1 MKCYNNI
8 NKIMEDA
15 VKYTIKDLPANEQP
29 REKLIDMGP
38 DVLSN
43 AELIAVILGTGY
55 KNEGVLE
62 LASRILSEYGSKA
75 ITKIRSVERLMN
87 ELGIPKVKACQLIS
101 CFEIG
106 RRFFAED
113 TARMPTLR
121 GPEDVYKYFGSEM
134 AGLKKENF
142 HCLCLNTRNK
152 LIHDEIVSVGILDAS
167 IVHPREVFGPA
178 IEFSSAG
185 IILAH
190 NHPSGDPEPSMA
202 DKKLTSQLVDAGK
215 ILGIDILD
223 HVIVGKDGFFSFS
236 KEGELSGS

>member
-1 MKCYNNI
+1 
-8 NKIMEDA
+8 MEEK
-15 VKYTIKDLPANEQP
+15 VKYTIKNLPANEQP
-29 REKLIDMGP
+29 REKLIEMGS

-43 AELIAVILGTGY
+43 AELLAVILGTGY

-62 LASRILSEYGSKA
+62 LANRILSEYGSKA

-87 ELGIPKVKACQLIS
+87 ELSIPKVKACQLIS

-121 GPEDVYKYFGSEM
+121 GPEDVYKYLGSEM

-142 HCLCLNTRNK
+142 HSLCLNTRNK
-152 LIHDEIVSVGILDAS
+152 LIHDEVVSVGTLDAS

-185 IILAH
+185 VILVH
-190 NHPSGDPEPSMA
+190 NHPSGDPEPSVA
-202 DKKLTSQLVDAGK
+202 DKELTTQLIKAGK
-215 ILGIDILD
+215 ILGIEILD
-223 HVIVGKDGFFSFS
+223 HVVVGKDGFFSFS
-236 KEGELSGS
+236 KEGELGF